1 MNLVVDILVVCR
13 KMANVREVGERFFP
27 LSGLCQS
34 AWTFFAKKHSEE
46 KDTAGHE
53 LQRKGNDPL
62 FCRHGK
68 VLVNAVGDP
77 ETENSANLDY
87 FKLALSRHEEWYI
100 RFRKTRPFGP

>member
-13 KMANVREVGERFFP
+13 EMANVREVGERLFP
-27 LSGLCQS
+27 LSGLCQPT
-34 AWTFFAKKHSEE
+34 WTFFAEKHSEE

-62 FCRHGK
+62 FGRDGK

-77 ETENSANLDY
+77 KAENSANLDY
-87 FKLALSRHEEWYI
+87 YKSALSKHEE
-100 RFRKTRPFGP
+100 